1 MSAESYQQQ
10 LEKVNSK
17 LDQILDL
24 LHNGY
29 MVEDTHAGN
38 GLWSAPKPVTPPS
51 NLPSYTGSRE
61 ADYVLDEAYANNEP
75 IGDVIKRHAK
85 AKKSKVGKD
94 LDNLDN
100 IVDRTS
106 EVGVTRGE
114 SENFLDSTAGDGYND
129 WMESTKAGE
138 DRDGI

>member
-29 MVEDTHAGN
+29 MVEDTHAGK
-38 GLWSAPKPVTPPS
+38 GLWSAPKPVTPPT
-51 NLPSYTGSRE
+51 YTGSRT
-61 ADYVLDEAYANNEP
+61 ADYILDEAYANNEP
-75 IGDVIKRHAK
+75 IESVIKRHAK

>member
-10 LEKVNSK
+10 LEQVNSK
-17 LDQILDL
+17 LDKILNL
-24 LHNGY
+24 LQNGY
-29 MVEDTHAGN
+29 IVDAN
-38 GLWSAPKPVTPPS
+38 TPT
-51 NLPSYTGSRE
+51 YTGSRT
-61 ADYVLDEAYANNEP
+61 ADYILEESYTNNEP
-75 IGDVIKRHAK
+75 IESVIKRHAK
-85 AKKSKVGKD
+85 AKKFKVGKD

-114 SENFLDSTAGDGYND
+114 SENFLDSTAGVTNDDWLDAGDGYNE
-129 WMESTKAGE
+129 WMESRAG

>member
-1 MSAESYQQQ
+1 MDLFKIGSEFDHINA
-10 LEKVNSK
+10 K
-17 LDQILDL
+17 LDKILNL
-24 LHNGY
+24 LQNGY
-29 MVEDTHAGN
+29 IVDADT
-38 GLWSAPKPVTPPS
+38 PT
-51 NLPSYTGSRE
+51 YTGSRE
-61 ADYVLDEAYANNEP
+61 ADYVLEEAYANNEP
-75 IGDVIKRHAK
+75 IESVIKRHAK

-94 LDNLDN
+94 LDILDN

-114 SENFLDSTAGDGYND
+114 SENFLDSLSEGRDHEAGDGYNE